1 MPSFWA
7 CQPLGIKSGLKWR
20 CKLDTGPCIRW
31 AEFQEQRGGGQGPGL
46 GVRSRCVFWRARALE
61 LSVDTC
67 DYFQESDTA
76 AQGLDYQECNLGCG
90 RESASSLKSKRVP
103 CSSSWADSLLCWTED
118 GAPFNGSWDQ
128 GEAPEQRS

>member
-1 MPSFWA
+1 M
-7 CQPLGIKSGLKWR
+7 
-20 CKLDTGPCIRW
+20 
-31 AEFQEQRGGGQGPGL
+31 
-46 GVRSRCVFWRARALE
+46 FWRGRALE

-103 CSSSWADSLLCWTED
+103 CSSSWADSLLWLD
-118 GAPFNGSWDQ
+118 GRWAPFNGSWDQ
-128 GEAPEQRS
+128 GEVPEQRS